1 VIIISVAVKIEDDTE
16 QENSEGRRMGNKFI
30 GALKCFLRCPVDT
43 MRVMVSMGSYDP
55 QAVEA
60 IHAHCPGI
68 EVESVGFYA
77 GVFLATIFLAFCV
90 LAYIMSLLYGAG
102 GL

>member
-1 VIIISVAVKIEDDTE
+1 
-16 QENSEGRRMGNKFI
+16 
-30 GALKCFLRCPVDT
+30 
-43 MRVMVSMGSYDP
+43 MGSYDP